1 MNTLIAQCGGPT
13 PVINTTLAAL
23 IAAWQALP
31 GGGRLWGAR
40 HGLGGLVSGDW
51 VDLTATPAA
60 QLARLAQ
67 QPAAALGGS
76 RYRPTDAELTALMP
90 RLLDAQ
96 IDALCLIGGNGTM
109 AAVGKLAATAAAH
122 AAPLRVI
129 GIPKT
134 IDNDL
139 PGCDVTPGYASAARY
154 LAITAQEIG
163 LDLRAM
169 AGFDQVAII
178 EAMGRHTG
186 WLTAATALARHAAD
200 DPPHILLF
208 PEAPL
213 APDDLLAAIDRAY
226 AAHGICVIAAAEG
239 VATHDGRYYA
249 EMGGAANQDPS
260 GQRVFSMAAGVSAAL
275 AQMVQQTLG
284 LRCRQLR
291 LNTAQRASA
300 ALASPLDR
308 EIAAAA
314 GVAGLAAARA
324 GQTGVM
330 VSVRLAGASWR
341 TELTPVAEVV
351 GRERRLP
358 AEFIADSGLDVTAAF
373 REYAAPLVAPLPAE
387 PVVWVG

>member
-13 PVINTTLAAL
+13 PVINTSLAAL
-23 IAAWQALP
+23 ITAWQALP

-51 VDLTATPAA
+51 VELTATPAA

-67 QPAAALGGS
+67 QPAAALGGG
-76 RYRPTDAELTALMP
+76 RYRPSDAELTALIP
-90 RLLDAQ
+90 RLLDAP

-109 AAVGKLAATAAAH
+109 GAVGKLAAAAQH
-122 AAPLRVI
+122 SPLRVI

-154 LAITAQEIG
+154 LAITTQEIG

-186 WLTAATALARHAAD
+186 WLTAATALARHAAG

-208 PEAPL
+208 PEAP
-213 APDDLLAAIDRAY
+213 LAAIDRAY

-249 EMGGAANQDPS
+249 EMGGAASQDPS
-260 GQRVFSMAAGVSAAL
+260 GQRVFSMAAGVSAAV

-308 EIAAAA
+308 EIAA
-314 GVAGLAAARA
+314 GVGAAGLAAAQA
-324 GQTGVM
+324 GHTGVM
-330 VSVRLAGASWR
+330 VGVRLDGASWR
-341 TELTPVAEVV
+341 TELAPVAEVV

-358 AEFIADSGLDVTAAF
+358 AEFIADSGIDVTAAF
-373 REYAAPLVAPLPAE
+373 VEYAAPLVAPLPAE
-387 PVVWVG
+387 PITWVR